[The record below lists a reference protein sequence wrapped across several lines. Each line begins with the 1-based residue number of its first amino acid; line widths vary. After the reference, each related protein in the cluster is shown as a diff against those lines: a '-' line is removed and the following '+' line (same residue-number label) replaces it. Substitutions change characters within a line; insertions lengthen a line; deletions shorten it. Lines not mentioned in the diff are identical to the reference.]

1 MKLITAIIR
10 PFKLD
15 EVREALAQA
24 GVSGI
29 TVTEVKGFGRQKGHT
44 ELYRGAEYVVDFL
57 PKIKLEVAVPD
68 DQVDAVTEAIMRAA
82 GTGKIGDGKIF
93 VWDLEKVV
101 RIRTGELDGD
111 AL

>member
-1 MKLITAIIR
+1 MKKIEAVIK

-15 EVREALAQA
+15 EVREALSEI
-24 GVSGI
+24 GISGL

-57 PKIKLEVAVPD
+57 PKIKLEVAVTD
-68 DQVDAVTEAIMRAA
+68 DQVDAVSEAIIKAA

-93 VWDLEKVV
+93 VWGLDQVV
-101 RIRTGELDGD
+101 RIRTGEMDAD

>member
-1 MKLITAIIR
+1 MKKIEAIIK

-15 EVREALAQA
+15 EVKEALQEI
-24 GVSGI
+24 GLQGI
-29 TVTEVKGFGRQKGHT
+29 TVIEAKGFGRQKGHT

-57 PKIKLEVAVPD
+57 PKIKLEVAVTD
-68 DQVDAVTEAIMRAA
+68 DQADAVVEAIMQAA

-93 VWDLEKVV
+93 VWDLDKVV

>member
-1 MKLITAIIR
+1 MKLITAIIK

-15 EVREALAQA
+15 EVREALSAI
-24 GVSGI
+24 GVQGI

-57 PKIKLEVAVPD
+57 PKIKLEVAVTD
-68 DQVDAVTEAIMRAA
+68 DRVDVVTEAIMRAA

-93 VWDLEKVV
+93 VWGLDQVV
-101 RIRTGELDGD
+101 RIRTGEMDAD

>member
-1 MKLITAIIR
+1 MRKIEAIIK

-15 EVREALAQA
+15 EVKEALHAI
-24 GVSGI
+24 GI
-29 TVTEVKGFGRQKGHT
+29 QGMTVTEVKGFGRQKGHT

-57 PKIKLEVAVPD
+57 PKIKLEVAVTD
-68 DQVDAVTEAIMRAA
+68 DQVDAVSEAIIKAA

-93 VWDLEKVV
+93 VWDLERVV